1 MYKHRSIRK
10 QKGTLQTKTSL
21 LIGAMGLLLALSA
34 SAHAGGWKSLGD
46 KPQEISKN
54 EAKKLMRADG
64 LKSSEKLLKYP
75 HLVRI
80 AIRDTGG
87 GSSNHSEVA
96 VRFRW
101 IPKKVFAKAWS
112 DGKERNRA
120 QLGAYGACKIPKA
133 KGSIKPVGRT
143 CTTNYNGRGFVD
155 VTEAFSDRNMLFVHD
170 PGAAKK
176 GNSIIWAASE
186 KPQENMWHYVFQGS
200 KAIPFG
206 FGRINAKLFQ
216 IKDSGDEPSVT
227 TPPST
232 PDESGPESTTAIT
245 GEPKRQDWKLH
256 DKEHKPVSRSKI
268 IEELKKDGVPNP
280 AYMLSHRYLVRLLL
294 NNTGGGSS
302 SYSEVMVKFPDTPQK
317 ALGKAWADRKEAN
330 RAQIGALGEC
340 RKKPT
345 SKGAMKST
353 HICPFHFSGL
363 GWRNLVGAFTAK
375 TIFLINN
382 PNNNNKGGTLLWAAF
397 DKPQD
402 SIAHKIPDGLAG
414 PSFGLGNLSVK
425 KYAIKG
431 AKTEPHPVSPPT
443 KQRPRG
449 LDSPER
455 DPRDIDSSF
464 TPRPPREPPKSKW
477 TVHKTSLKTL
487 TPWQLAR
494 LLRKER
500 LRGGTILTRYAY
512 LVRVEIQNT
521 GGGAGRRSEVGLK
534 FKSRIRSVLGKASA
548 DDPAMGRA
556 QIGPMSSCK
565 AGKYRNLPPGWRTC
579 PVHYNNL
586 GWRDLSSK
594 ISGHNKIL
602 IINQPRKPH
611 KANTTLWFAFTQNPG
626 PIMVRHFQKAG
637 RYTLK
642 TGKLRIQKIKM
653 NSQSAP
659 GRRRPSDRPH
669 YDSDRPHYDGNDD
682 YEEDPHDHQPEP
694 RRRFDAW
701 D

>member
-1 MYKHRSIRK
+1 MYKHCSNKKEKRTQLRASI
-10 QKGTLQTKTSL
+10 
-21 LIGAMGLLLALSA
+21 LIGTMGVLLAFST

-46 KPQEISKN
+46 KPREVTKE
-54 EAKKLMRADG
+54 EAKKLMREDG
-64 LKSSEKLLKYP
+64 LKSPEKLLKYP
-75 HLVRI
+75 HLIRI

-143 CTTNYNGRGFVD
+143 CPTKYNGRGFVD
-155 VTEAFSDRNMLFVHD
+155 VTKAFSDRNMLFVHD
-170 PGAAKK
+170 PGSAKK

-200 KAIPFG
+200 ESIPFG
-206 FGRINAKLFQ
+206 FGKINAKLFQ
-216 IKDSGDEPSVT
+216 IKEQDSGQEPSVT
-227 TPPST
+227 TPPSS

-245 GEPKRQDWKLH
+245 GEPKGQDWKLH
-256 DKEHKPVSRSKI
+256 DKEHKPISRSQI
-268 IEELKKDGVPNP
+268 IEKLRKDGVPNP
-280 AYMLSHRYLVRLLL
+280 AYMLSHQYLVRLLL

-302 SYSEVMVKFPDTPQK
+302 SYSEVMVKFPDTPKK

-353 HICPFHFSGL
+353 HVCPFHFNGL

-382 PNNNNKGGTLLWAAF
+382 PNNNNKGGTLIWAAF

-402 SIAHKIPDGLAG
+402 SLAHKIPDGLSG
-414 PSFGLGNLSVK
+414 PSFGLGDLSVK
-425 KYAIKG
+425 KYAIKVS
-431 AKTEPHPVSPPT
+431 KTEPHPVQPPT
-443 KQRPRG
+443 KRRPRG

-464 TPRPPREPPKSKW
+464 TPRGPRQQPKSKW
-477 TVHKTSLKTL
+477 TVYKPSFKTF
-487 TPWQLAR
+487 TPWQLSS

-521 GGGAGRRSEVGLK
+521 GGGAGRRSEVGLR

-556 QIGPMSSCK
+556 QIGAISSCK

-594 ISGHNKIL
+594 ISGHNEIL
-602 IINQPRKPH
+602 IINQPRKPY
-611 KANTTLWFAFTQNPG
+611 KANTTLWFAFTQDPG

-637 RYTLK
+637 RYSLK

-653 NSQSAP
+653 SSQRAP
-659 GRRRPSDRPH
+659 GRRPAGRRPPYDPPDYDDDH
-669 YDSDRPHYDGNDD
+669 YEDDSN
-682 YEEDPHDHQPEP
+682 DHQPEP
-694 RRRFDAW
+694 RRRLDAW